1 MKHIGTM
8 TQIDTEVGQRIRER
22 RVALGMSQTE
32 LGRRAGVK
40 FQQIQKY
47 ESGANRVSASR
58 LWAIA
63 SALDVPVTYFFE
75 AVMAGSPP
83 QGSLGA
89 GEDLLRDARAVRLVR
104 NFLQLP
110 EDQKKVVLDMVTSMA
125 RRSAPREEQAE
136 LNA

>member
-1 MKHIGTM
+1 M
-8 TQIDTEVGQRIRER
+8 TQIDTEVGRRIRER
-22 RVALGMSQTE
+22 RVALSMSQTE

-63 SALDVPVTYFFE
+63 GALDVPVTYFFE
-75 AVMAGSPP
+75 
-83 QGSLGA
+83 GA
-89 GEDLLRDARAVRLVR
+89 SDAAAPAPSGPGEELFRDPRAIRLVR
-104 NFLQLP
+104 DYLRLP
-110 EDQKKVVLDMVTSMA
+110 EDQKKVVLEMVASMA
-125 RRSAPREEQAE
+125 RRSVPSEEAE